1 MSRWRASALAF
12 AALVACPAIG
22 LAQPPA
28 PPRSDAFTE
37 ALHVSRGNRFDRTV
51 AALPNVPNVTVFY
64 NPESP
69 SDRAI
74 VADFV
79 ARRRNSDQVG
89 LHLVAVDS
97 IGAPV
102 CAQFEIK
109 ELPTVLVHDRFGHE
123 LARSADPGVVFPA
136 ILKALSTARLA
147 WIDEGS
153 PQAAETYRN
162 LGGGKFPVP
171 SILKT
176 MSLRPEWMETFDR
189 LSRTS
194 IFADNTAL
202 PRRLKEM
209 IATYVSGINR
219 CKY

>member
-1 MSRWRASALAF
+1 MSRAIPTLIALALLGGLP
-12 AALVACPAIG
+12 ALVG
-22 LAQPPA
+22 AQPPGVD
-28 PPRSDAFTE
+28 PFVD
-37 ALHVSRGNRFDRTV
+37 ALHVSRGNRFDRAI

-64 NPESP
+64 DPASP
-69 SDRAI
+69 ADRAM

-79 ARRRNSDQVG
+79 QRRRASDQVG
-89 LHLVAVDS
+89 LHLVAVPS
-97 IGAPV
+97 IAAAA
-102 CAQFEIK
+102 CEQYAIAT
-109 ELPTVLVHDRFGHE
+109 LPTVLVHDRFGHE
-123 LARSADPGVVFPA
+123 LARSADPAVVFPA
-136 ILKALSTARLA
+136 IMKALSTARLA

-171 SILKT
+171 GILKT